1 MGNDM
6 SGDLSLVLD
15 IGGTNTRIALT
26 QGHTLMT
33 DRVQKY
39 ANADYP
45 NLAAVI
51 ETYLAVQNA
60 GTFDR
65 VCVAAAGPV
74 TDDRAEMTNL
84 DWVIDARDISSVTK
98 SSKVGVINDLQAQG
112 HSLHMLDENDTRCVL
127 AGTHQVRDNDTKIVI
142 GMGTGFN
149 AAPVFHTSAGRY
161 VPPSEIGHARIA
173 AANAEQAEVV
183 AHIQDMEG
191 FASNE
196 HVLAGRGLERID
208 HALNNC
214 QDRTAAQIMEAAGN
228 GDDAAIN
235 VANMQASFAG
245 AVYGDMALANLPL
258 GGLYLIGGVARALE
272 PYLASDIFAHSFRDK
287 GRFGPFNE
295 KFSVHLVLDD
305 FAALKGCASYIMA
318 RAF

>member
-1 MGNDM
+1 M
-6 SGDLSLVLD
+6 SGDLCLVLD

-127 AGTHQVRDNDTKIVI
+127 TGTHQVRDNDTKIVI

-235 VANMQASFAG
+235 VANMQA
-245 AVYGDMALANLPL
+245 
-258 GGLYLIGGVARALE
+258 
-272 PYLASDIFAHSFRDK
+272 
-287 GRFGPFNE
+287 
-295 KFSVHLVLDD
+295 
-305 FAALKGCASYIMA
+305 
-318 RAF
+318 